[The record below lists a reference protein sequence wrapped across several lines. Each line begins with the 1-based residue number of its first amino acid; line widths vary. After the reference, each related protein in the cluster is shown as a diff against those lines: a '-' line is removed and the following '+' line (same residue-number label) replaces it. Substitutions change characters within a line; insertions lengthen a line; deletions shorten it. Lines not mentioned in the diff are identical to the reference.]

1 MKGSKCGRLEKL
13 FDYITGR
20 LSFIDP
26 AFIVVEN
33 NGIGYSIITANPFS
47 YTNQLDTEVCIYTYL
62 HVREDQ
68 FVYYGFSTRQER
80 ALFQKL
86 LDVTGIGPKGAL
98 AILAYGQPEQ
108 VITAIEEEDEAFLVK
123 FPGIGKK
130 TARQIILDLKGKL
143 QHIVP
148 DYFPNLFT
156 IDKIETARQANEQ
169 LEDAKE
175 ALKALGYSDKE
186 IKKITPILEKEQLS
200 TDGYIKLALKYFI
213 R

>member
-1 MKGSKCGRLEKL
+1 MIL
-13 FDYITGR
+13 FDYINGK
-20 LSFIDP
+20 LSYIDP
-26 AFIVVEN
+26 AYIVVEN
-33 NGIGYSIITANPFS
+33 NGLGYSILTANPFS
-47 YTNQLDTEVCIYTYL
+47 YSSKLNTEVCIYTYL
-62 HVREDQ
+62 HVREEI

-80 ALFQKL
+80 ALFMKL

-108 VITAIEEEDEAFLVK
+108 VIQAIENEDEAFLVK

-156 IDKIETARQANEQ
+156 IDKIEASMNANAD

-186 IKKITPILEKEQLS
+186 LKKIVPILEKEQLT
-200 TDGYIKLALKYFI
+200 TDGYIKLALKYLI